1 MDNLLKSEILESIP
15 PNPTPPSGSGNI
27 VGYVG
32 YCGYESTFFP
42 HRALKDIYPGG
53 GAKGGLGTTAEGKT

>member
-15 PNPTPPSGSGNI
+15 PTPTPPSGSGNI
-27 VGYVG
+27 
-32 YCGYESTFFP
+32 
-42 HRALKDIYPGG
+42 DIYPGG